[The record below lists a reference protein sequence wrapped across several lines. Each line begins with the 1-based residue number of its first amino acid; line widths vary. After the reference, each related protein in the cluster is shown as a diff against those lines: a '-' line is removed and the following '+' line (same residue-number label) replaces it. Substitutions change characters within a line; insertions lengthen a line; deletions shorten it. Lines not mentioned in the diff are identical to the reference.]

1 MLKSSASLAI
11 FVMSISF
18 PVKSA
23 SITATALWPEQYPQ
37 AGVGWYRDIT
47 PVYDIQGESVN
58 VF

>member
-1 MLKSSASLAI
+1 MLKNSISLAI
-11 FVMSISF
+11 VLMSIIF
-18 PVKSA
+18 PVKSE